1 MNREK
6 YTKKLRETTVS
17 VVQSRIDSV
26 KRKDVVR
33 TGLRM
38 YDGSVI
44 GVAGAIGSYRD
55 GELQEKARKAMGRGI
70 TYPWE
75 LSGDSVEKVHV
86 PFDLP
91 DETAFVGEMEA
102 VLEALRSRHP
112 ELIFSNNGK
121 LTCSTTALENDV
133 GLDLEY
139 RSCSIAIAL
148 GFKHRDSTSIMDG
161 FTGFSGAFSY
171 NRDDAV
177 NELCRSCEAF
187 GKPAAL
193 PEGLSVMPI
202 VFSAGDPLFMGK
214 LRSDLNGHQFG
225 TGSSLLQGKIGQKLF
240 DEKFSVTQT
249 DDHMI
254 CPSRFFDAEGVVND
268 GYRYPL
274 IENGKLLAVYTDRR
288 TSDRF
293 DLPLTGAAGAV
304 YDGVPVLA
312 PPDLRI
318 EDTGKTLKE
327 LLNGE
332 QGIFIVFAIGGD
344 FTPQGDFASPVQL
357 SYLFDGEKFIG
368 RLPELQIS
376 SSVFDMFG
384 ENYVGCSTDSL
395 STLYDARHAV
405 AVMNVEKM
413 S

>member
-6 YTKKLRETTVS
+6 YTQWLRETTVS

-44 GVAGAIGSYRD
+44 GVAGAIGNYRD
-55 GELQEKARKAMGRGI
+55 TELEEKARKAMGRGI
-70 TYPWE
+70 TYPWK
-75 LSGDSVEKVHV
+75 LSEGRTEKVHV

-91 DETAFVGEMEA
+91 EGKAFVGEMEV
-102 VLEALRSRHP
+102 VLEELRSRHP

-121 LTCSTTALENDV
+121 LTCSTSVLENDM
-133 GLDLEY
+133 GLALEY
-139 RSCSIAIAL
+139 RSCSVSIAL

-161 FTGFSGAFSY
+161 FTGFGGAFRY
-171 NRDDAV
+171 NRDDAIR
-177 NELCRSCEAF
+177 ELCRGCEAF
-187 GKPAAL
+187 GKPVAL
-193 PEGLSVMPI
+193 PEGSSVMPI
-202 VFSAGDPLFMGK
+202 VFSAGDPLFWRK
-214 LRSDLNGHQFG
+214 LRSDLSGHQFG
-225 TGSSLLQGKIGQKLF
+225 TGSSLLSGKTGQKIF

-249 DDHMI
+249 ADHMI
-254 CPSRFFDAEGVVND
+254 CPQRFFDAEGVVNND
-268 GYRYPL
+268 YRYPL
-274 IENGKLLAVYTDRR
+274 IENGSLRAVYTDRR

-293 DLPLTGAAGAV
+293 DLPLTGAAGSA
-304 YDGVPVLA
+304 YDGVPVLV

-344 FTPQGDFASPVQL
+344 FTPQGDFATPVQL

-376 SSVFDMFG
+376 SSVFEMFG
-384 ENYVGCSTDSL
+384 ENYSGCSTDSL
-395 STLYDARHAV
+395 SRLCDDRYVV
-405 AVMNVEKM
+405 AVMDVEKM
-413 S
+413 N